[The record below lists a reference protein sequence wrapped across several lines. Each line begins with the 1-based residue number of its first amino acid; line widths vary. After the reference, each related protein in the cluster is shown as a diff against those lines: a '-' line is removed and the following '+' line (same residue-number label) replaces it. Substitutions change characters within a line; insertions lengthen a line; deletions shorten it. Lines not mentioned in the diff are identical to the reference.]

1 VGKDANSRKR
11 SQADAQ
17 NKYGIGT
24 QPVGRLLKC
33 HEGDSF
39 CGVLFM
45 GVVDTMVP
53 IVGFGGI
60 LVHLGEQIGWVS
72 RKHALLLPVVG
83 ITKLD
88 ILSPFVVAVR
98 SGFWD
103 GRGLL

>member
-1 VGKDANSRKR
+1 
-11 SQADAQ
+11 
-17 NKYGIGT
+17 
-24 QPVGRLLKC
+24 
-33 HEGDSF
+33 
-39 CGVLFM
+39 
-45 GVVDTMVP
+45 MVR
-53 IVGFGGI
+53 VWFGFGQI
-60 LVHLGEQIGWVS
+60 LVHLGEQIGVAS